1 MTRGARI
8 SPTPRRTT
16 CDTPPAR
23 VSPTRCVAWGPG
35 AVGIHTTDATNYCD
49 SFHSWAVGIKPP
61 FAEAS
66 GDEPPRPNHPRKLHF
81 RGARYRGTP
90 PQRGTL
96 FRDGMRVSSH
106 IRRKGG
112 LCSATGTC
120 QCPPHPVGAG
130 GVAPCATGGGVSGY
144 LLLVTRDK
152 PPFAEASGDRPP
164 RHFVPPLRRGELV
177 TFPLRAPLRRGE
189 LRPRCCGV
197 IKKSRGAGF
206 TDGR

>member
-90 PQRGTL
+90 PL
-96 FRDGMRVSSH
+96 D
-106 IRRKGG
+106 
-112 LCSATGTC
+112 
-120 QCPPHPVGAG
+120 
-130 GVAPCATGGGVSGY
+130 
-144 LLLVTRDK
+144 
-152 PPFAEASGDRPP
+152 E
-164 RHFVPPLRRGELV
+164 ELV
-177 TFPLRAPLRRGE
+177 TFPLRAEFPSIGGVGDTGPRAMCRVGPRGRWAFIRPTRRII
-189 LRPRCCGV
+189 V
-197 IKKSRGAGF
+197 ILS
-206 TDGR
+206 TLGRWGLVTSYS